1 LDQVEK
7 LKNKKEDSPEKKL
20 VEHLKRLVDVQQKNW
35 GAYEKYSVERT
46 IHNASLQ
53 AFSLCLDL
61 AKFYFK
67 LDKEEEKK

>member
-1 LDQVEK
+1 M
-7 LKNKKEDSPEKKL
+7 NKKEESPEKKL

-35 GAYEKYSVERT
+35 GAYQKYSVNRA
-46 IHNASLQ
+46 IQNASLQ

-67 LDKEEEKK
+67 LDKEEKEDKG